1 MRSAFLLLIL
11 CTTACSILRPDEN
24 SWIPPFSIDKRCE
37 IHPNEKKDTIRGSI
51 QCDGD
56 KYTYEYHENS
66 YQGPLTATEKFR
78 YAFIGNYH
86 NKFFDHI
93 YIDTKLSA
101 KYMDSVEILVIVQ
114 KNQFRGTYLFECKAC
129 NQVATLRFRKKEYNF
144 PFFSD
149 QALDEA
155 NETNFYLDT
164 IDGHY
169 RKIYISKTGKES
181 GLLMEKLVGRRS
193 AKKLAIHSSTT
204 KDPENTLYYL
214 KSVRIRHHDKD
225 KKS

>member
-24 SWIPPFSIDKRCE
+24 PWNPPFIIDKRCE
-37 IHPNEKKDTIRGSI
+37 IHPNGKKDTIRGSI
-51 QCDGD
+51 QCDVD

-66 YQGPLTATEKFR
+66 YQGPLTGAEKFR

-129 NQVATLRFRKKEYNF
+129 NQVATLRFRKKVYNF
-144 PFFSD
+144 PFFSTIYCLSHCSSNTCCISN
-149 QALDEA
+149 QFRSKKKIVLIK
-155 NETNFYLDT
+155 ETRNIFFRYAPIGGRIT
-164 IDGHY
+164 I
-169 RKIYISKTGKES
+169 
-181 GLLMEKLVGRRS
+181 L
-193 AKKLAIHSSTT
+193 
-204 KDPENTLYYL
+204 
-214 KSVRIRHHDKD
+214 RINCAH
-225 KKS
+225 